1 MYQQGG
7 CLLTKALESV
17 NWKSCLPDQPG
28 GNGIPKGPAAILIH
42 LASTNVQFTSEAKEA
57 VSYDEEVFDEIRKA
71 MLEVGRGLKNHL
83 KKSSQRKKAKEKFE
97 LVNIILR
104 NFGKSSELLD
114 REEPDL
120 SPVTTQIMNAVS
132 LKRSFIGTKRRG

>member
-1 MYQQGG
+1 MYRQGG

-17 NWKSCLPDQPG
+17 NWKSYGLDQPG

-83 KKSSQRKKAKEKFE
+83 KKSSQRKKAK
-97 LVNIILR
+97 
-104 NFGKSSELLD
+104 GK
-114 REEPDL
+114 
-120 SPVTTQIMNAVS
+120 V
-132 LKRSFIGTKRRG
+132 